1 MLGDNIKELRQRRG
15 LSQQDIADKLN
26 VTRQTVSSWELNRT
40 EPTMG
45 SIEALAK
52 LFNCKKS
59 ELIDGSDT
67 PEPLTID
74 YLINNPDLYALIEIG
89 RKMDKAQLKRM
100 IAYFEYFRDHQI

>member
-15 LSQQDIADKLN
+15 YSQQDIADKLN

-59 ELIDGSDT
+59 ELIDGRDS

-74 YLINNPDLYALIEIG
+74 YLINNPDLYELIDIG
-89 RKMDKAQLKRM
+89 RNMKKEQLKRM
-100 IAYFEYFRDHQI
+100 IAYFKYFRDHEV

>member
-15 LSQQDIADKLN
+15 YSQQDIADKLN

-59 ELIDGSDT
+59 ELIDGRDS

-74 YLINNPDLYALIEIG
+74 YLINNPDLYELIDIG
-89 RKMDKAQLKRM
+89 RNMKKEQLKRM
-100 IAYFEYFRDHQI
+100 IAYFKYFRDHQV